1 MSYIKKIEDDYN
13 DGKISLN
20 DIAKLRD
27 EYNKKDAKEKL
38 KLDNQYAKF
47 TSPKILAEN
56 KKDDVQNE
64 DSDIN
69 YYYLWLLSCVVFGF
83 VFFAQQNSRGGF
95 SDIIILDFFFLFLS
109 MGFIPMIFVSLIG
122 LPIKIFSKINTG
134 KILFWSSIILGM
146 ANVLNGTFS

>member
-1 MSYIKKIEDDYN
+1 MSYLKKIEDDYN

-20 DIAKLRD
+20 EIAKLRD

-95 SDIIILDFFFLFLS
+95 SDIIILDFFFFIFINGLYTNDFCQLNRFTNKNFL
-109 MGFIPMIFVSLIG
+109 
-122 LPIKIFSKINTG
+122 KN
-134 KILFWSSIILGM
+134 
-146 ANVLNGTFS
+146 